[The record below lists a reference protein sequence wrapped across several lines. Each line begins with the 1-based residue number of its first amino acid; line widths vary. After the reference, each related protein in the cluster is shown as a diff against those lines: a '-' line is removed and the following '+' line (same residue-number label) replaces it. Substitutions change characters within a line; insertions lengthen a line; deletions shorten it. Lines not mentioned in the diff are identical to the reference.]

1 VRLLCSLLVIAALA
15 GCGPVRSTANLSEA
29 EVALEAAR
37 AAGARDTATFEYVS
51 AEAYLR
57 KAKETANRARYE
69 ASVEFAQ
76 KATQLAKEAREKALG
91 ASGRTST
98 PETP

>member
-1 VRLLCSLLVIAALA
+1 MRLLLTVLAIAALA

-37 AAGARDTATFEYVS
+37 AAGARDSATFEYVS

-69 ASVEFAQ
+69 SSIEFAK
-76 KATQLAKEAREKALG
+76 KATQLAKEAREKAL
-91 ASGRTST
+91 SST
-98 PETP
+98 TRAPEAP